1 MTIKSFIILL
11 ATFLLALASFA
22 WAETWECPQCG
33 NDFYLP
39 DDKVE
44 GNCPY
49 CYSVCLWF
57 VCQNC
62 GNAMIVAG
70 DWEEFACP
78 ICGATYRAV
87 FYPEQQK
94 KESSPNK

>member
-22 WAETWECPQCG
+22 RAETWECPQCG
-33 NDFYLP
+33 NDF
-39 DDKVE
+39 DITGDKVE

-87 FYPEQQK
+87 FYPELQK
-94 KESSPNK
+94 KSSPNE